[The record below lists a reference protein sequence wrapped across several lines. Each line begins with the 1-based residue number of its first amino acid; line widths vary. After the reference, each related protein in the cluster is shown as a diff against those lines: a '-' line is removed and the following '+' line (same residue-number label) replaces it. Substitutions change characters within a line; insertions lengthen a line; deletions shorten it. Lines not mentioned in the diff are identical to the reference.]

1 MPSPPCGLRRASRDL
16 ELILVLIAFY
26 LRCYHGHVDHG
37 VPHVTPAMPH
47 VTAAAPHV
55 TPATPHVTAAAPH
68 VTLATPHVTAAAPH
82 VTPATPHVTVAAP
95 HVTAATPHVT
105 AAAPHVTA
113 ADARLDELIGLPETS
128 TWFSALTSAHTYT
141 SILTRTAMLVLVP
154 TPHTLTFL
162 LMLLPGL
169 RRAWETSL

>member
-16 ELILVLIAFY
+16 ELILILIAFR
-26 LRCYHGHVDHG
+26 LRCHHGHVDHG
-37 VPHVTPAMPH
+37 VPHVTP
-47 VTAAAPHV
+47 
-55 TPATPHVTAAAPH
+55 
-68 VTLATPHVTAAAPH
+68 ATPHVTAAAPH
-82 VTPATPHVTVAAP
+82 VTPATPHVTV
-95 HVTAATPHVT
+95 
-105 AAAPHVTA
+105 AAPHVTA

-169 RRAWETSL
+169 RRAWVTSL